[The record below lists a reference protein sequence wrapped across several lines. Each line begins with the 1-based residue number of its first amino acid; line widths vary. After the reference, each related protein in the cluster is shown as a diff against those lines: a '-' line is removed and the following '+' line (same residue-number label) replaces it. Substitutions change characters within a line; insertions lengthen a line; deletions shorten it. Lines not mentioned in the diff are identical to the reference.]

1 MPISSN
7 IIDQIEALI
16 SNERNNTA
24 NMANISAHLMAEGG
38 WHWVGFYIVDKENDQ
53 LVLGPFQGPV
63 ACSRLNRG
71 KGVCAKSWVS
81 NITVIVP
88 NVHKFEG
95 HVACSS
101 LSNSEVVIPVRHNES
116 VVAVLDID
124 SVDFD
129 GFTSEEVRLLERIV
143 NILEERWIG

>member
-1 MPISSN
+1 MPISSI

-24 NMANISAHLMAEGG
+24 NMANISAYLMAEGG
-38 WHWVGFYIVDKENDQ
+38 WHWVGFYTVDKENNQ

-63 ACSRLNRG
+63 ACTRLNRG
-71 KGVCAKSWVS
+71 KGVCAKSWVT
-81 NITVIVP
+81 NTTVVVP
-88 NVHKFEG
+88 NVHEFEG

-129 GFTSEEVRLLERIV
+129 GFTSEEVRLLEKIV
-143 NILEERWIG
+143 NKLEERWIG

>member
-7 IIDQIEALI
+7 IIDKIEALI

-24 NMANISAHLMAEGG
+24 NMANICAHLMAEGG
-38 WHWVGFYIVDKENDQ
+38 WQWVGFYTVDKENDQ

-63 ACSRLNRG
+63 ACTRLNRG

-81 NITVIVP
+81 NTTVVVP
-88 NVHKFEG
+88 NVHEFEG

-101 LSNSEVVIPVRHNES
+101 LSNSEVVIPVRNNES

-129 GFTSEEVRLLERIV
+129 GFTSEEVRLFERIV
-143 NILEERWIG
+143 NKLEERWIG

>member
-1 MPISSN
+1 MPISLN

-38 WHWVGFYIVDKENDQ
+38 WHWVGFYTVDKINDQ

-63 ACSRLNRG
+63 ACTRLNRG
-71 KGVCAKSWVS
+71 KGVCAKSWVT
-81 NITVIVP
+81 NTTVVVP
-88 NVHKFEG
+88 NVHEFEG
-95 HVACSS
+95 HVACSL
-101 LSNSEVVIPVRHNES
+101 LSNSEVVIPVTHNGS

-124 SVDFD
+124 SVDIN
-129 GFTSEEVRLLERIV
+129 GFTQEEVKLLERIV
-143 NILEERWIG
+143 NKLEERWIG